1 MEFIGEHL
9 LPGQTGHFFVILSL
23 VASLVAT
30 VAFFKATNTNEII
43 DKKSWLRI
51 ARAAF
56 LLETISVI
64 TVFVCL
70 YYIISNHFFEY
81 KYAWQHSSRALQV
94 EYLLSCFWE
103 GQEGSFML
111 WSFWHC
117 MLGWVLIWKAKKWE
131 APVMTVVSFVQ
142 FCIATMLVGFYFWGA
157 KVGSSP
163 FVLLRHE
170 NFFDSAPIF
179 KDASTGFL
187 RKDYLT
193 LWKDGNGLN
202 ALLQNYWM
210 VIHPPVL
217 FLGFASTIVPFAY
230 AIAGLWK
237 KDHTGWT
244 KRAIPWAAFS
254 VGILGVGIMMGA
266 AWAYESLTF
275 GGYWAWDPV
284 ENASLVPWLVMVA
297 GLHTNLIFRSTG
309 YSLKSTYAFYV
320 LSFLLI
326 LYSTFLT
333 RSGVLGDTSV
343 HAFTDLG
350 MNVQLYLFLNVFFWI
365 PPFVAAKTKNHRLM
379 VVAVFIALNT
389 LNYFFVVLS
398 LISAFS
404 AIALFFWLLNRDK
417 EIPAIVKEENTYSRE
432 FWMFIGS
439 LILFLSAFVITII
452 TSLPVINKL
461 LNTKW
466 AVGED
471 PEGFHNQVQIFVA
484 IILGTLTAVTQYF
497 KFKNTAKETFF
508 RKIAFPTA
516 IAAVITICI
525 SIWGGIDYEKKG
537 IGFLIAIHLGVFAAI
552 YAVVANASYINIGL
566 KGKLKSAGASI
577 AHIGFAMVL
586 LGILISSSKKS
597 VLSYNTTG
605 MSPLKIGDKES
616 PLENITLVKG
626 LSTDMGKYMVT
637 YVKDTLNNKDRKR
650 YYEINFKSKAGDEH
664 FNLYPDIIENNK
676 GAEGVTPNPSAK
688 HYWNRDIF
696 TYLTFLGDP
705 EKIKASDTSTFRN
718 KTVHIGD
725 TVYYS
730 KGVVIVNNVAVN
742 PATEKHQFASTDT
755 AIGLDMTVISKEGN
769 RFSAMPLL
777 HVKNG
782 SIYSIPDTVMAQ
794 SLVLM
799 FNQVKDQSKGLLE
812 IGVKESTAVL
822 DFVTL
827 KAYEFPYINILW
839 LGVLVMVAGIVMSI
853 VQRVKQLRRTETPAP
868 PLAKP
873 VKSTYYS

>member
-30 VAFFKATNTNEII
+30 IAFFKATNTAGIEEKN
-43 DKKSWLRI
+43 SWLRV
-51 ARAAF
+51 ARGAF

-64 TVFVCL
+64 SVFISL
-70 YYIISNHFFEY
+70 YYIISNHLFEY

-117 MLGWVLIWKAKKWE
+117 VLGWVLIRKAKTWE
-131 APVMTVVSFVQ
+131 APVMTVVSFLQ
-142 FCIATMLVGFYFWGA
+142 FCLATMITGFYFWGA

-170 NFFDSAPIF
+170 GFFDNAPIF
-179 KDASTGFL
+179 KDQATGLL
-187 RKDYLT
+187 RKDYLS

-217 FLGFASTIVPFAY
+217 FLGFASTVVPFAY

-237 KDHTGWT
+237 KDHIGWT
-244 KRAIPWAAFS
+244 KQAIPWAAFS
-254 VGILGVGIMMGA
+254 TGILGVGIMMGA

-284 ENASLVPWLVMVA
+284 ENASLVPWLVMVG

-309 YSLKSTYAFYV
+309 YSLKSTYAFYI

-365 PPFVAAKTKNHRLM
+365 PPFVAAKTKNNRLI
-379 VVAVFIALNT
+379 VLGLFAGLNV
-389 LNYFFVVLS
+389 LNYFFNIFS

-404 AIALFFWLLNRDK
+404 AIGLFFWMLNKDN
-417 EIPAIVKEENTYSRE
+417 EVPTIVKEENTYSRE

-439 LILFLSAFVITII
+439 LILFLSAFVIIII
-452 TSLPVINKL
+452 TSLPVINKV

-484 IILGTLTAVTQYF
+484 TILGALTAFTQYL
-497 KFKNTAKETFF
+497 KYKNTPKDYLFK
-508 RKIAFPTA
+508 KIALPTA
-516 IAAVITICI
+516 IAVITTICI
-525 SIWGGIDYEKKG
+525 AVWGDIDYDKKG

-552 YAVVANASYINIGL
+552 YAVVANASYIKIGL
-566 KGKLKSAGASI
+566 KGKLKAAGASV

-605 MSPLKIGDKES
+605 MSPLKENEFGG

-626 LSTDMGKYMVT
+626 LPTDMIKYMVT
-637 YVKDTLNNKDRKR
+637 YVKDSLNPRDQKR
-650 YYEINFKSKAGDEH
+650 YYQINFKEKAGNEE
-664 FNLYPDIIENNK
+664 FNVYPDFIENNK
-676 GAEGVTPNPSAK
+676 GNEGLTVNPDSK
-688 HYWNRDIF
+688 HFLNKDIF
-696 TYLTFLGDP
+696 TYLTYIKDP
-705 EKIKASDTSTFRN
+705 QKINQDTSAFQNR
-718 KTVHIGD
+718 TVHIGD
-725 TVYYS
+725 TIYYS
-730 KGVVIVNNVAVN
+730 KGLMVVNNVAVN
-742 PATEKHQFASTDT
+742 PTTDKYKFSATDT
-755 AIGLDMTVISKEGN
+755 AIGIDMTVISKEGN

-777 HVKNG
+777 NVKDGN
-782 SIYSIPDTVMAQ
+782 IYSIPDTVMAQ
-794 SLVLM
+794 SLVLQ
-799 FNQVKDQSKGLLE
+799 FNQVKDQAKGVLE

-827 KAYEFPYINILW
+827 KAYEFPFINVLW
-839 LGVLVMVAGIVMSI
+839 LGVLVMVIGIVMSI
-853 VQRVKQLRRTETPAP
+853 VQRVKQLRKIA
-868 PLAKP
+868 
-873 VKSTYYS
+873 

>member
-9 LPGQTGHFFVILSL
+9 LPGQIGQFFAILSL

-30 VAFFKATNTNEII
+30 VAFFKAANIADLQEKN
-43 DKKSWLRI
+43 SWIRI
-51 ARAAF
+51 ARISF
-56 LLETISVI
+56 LLETVSVI
-64 TVFVCL
+64 AIFTSL
-70 YYIISNHFFEY
+70 YYIISSHLFEY

-117 MLGWVLIWKAKKWE
+117 VLGWILIWRAKTWE
-131 APVMTVVSFVQ
+131 APVMTIVSFAQ
-142 FCIATMLVGFYFWGA
+142 FCLATMLVGLYFWGA

-170 NFFDSAPIF
+170 GFFDAAPIF
-179 KDASTGFL
+179 KDVNTGAL

-217 FLGFASTIVPFAY
+217 FLGFASTIVPFSY

-237 KDHTGWT
+237 KDHKGWT
-244 KRAIPWAAFS
+244 KPAIGWAAFS
-254 VGILGVGIMMGA
+254 TGILGVGIMMGA

-297 GLHTNLIFRSTG
+297 GLHTNLIFRSSG
-309 YSLKSTYAFYV
+309 YSLKSTYSFYI
-320 LSFLLI
+320 LAFLLI

-350 MNVQLYLFLNVFFWI
+350 MNVQLYLFLNLFFWI
-365 PPFVAAKTKNHRLM
+365 PPFIAAKAKNQKLI
-379 VVAVFIALNT
+379 VVALFIGLNVLGYFYGVFT
-389 LNYFFVVLS
+389 
-398 LISAFS
+398 LISTLLALV
-404 AIALFFWLLNRDK
+404 ALFWFLNQDK
-417 EIPAIVKEENTYSRE
+417 DLPTIAKEENTYSRE

-439 LILFLSAFVITII
+439 LIFFLSSFVIIVI
-452 TSLPVINKL
+452 TSLPVLNKL

-484 IILGTLTAVTQYF
+484 IIIGILTAVAQYF
-497 KFKNTAKETFF
+497 KYRNTDKAVFL
-508 RKIAFPTA
+508 RRIAGPTL
-516 IAAVITICI
+516 IAVLASIAVA
-525 SIWGGIDYEKKG
+525 IWGNIEYDKKG

-552 YAVVANASYINIGL
+552 YAVVANAAYIQLGL
-566 KGKLKSAGASI
+566 KGKLKAAGASV
-577 AHIGFAMVL
+577 AHIGFGLFL

-616 PLENITLVKG
+616 PLENLTLVKG
-626 LSTDMGKYMVT
+626 LATDMGKYMVT
-637 YVKDTLNNKDRKR
+637 YVKDTVNPRDRKR
-650 YYEINFKSKAGDEH
+650 YYEINFQSKKGDEK
-664 FNLYPDIIENNK
+664 FNVYPDIIENNK
-676 GAEGVTPNPSAK
+676 GNEGVTPNPSAK

-705 EKIKASDTSTFRN
+705 EKIKAADTSTFKN
-718 KTVHIGD
+718 TTVRLGD
-725 TVYYS
+725 TLFYS
-730 KGVVIVNNVAVN
+730 KGIIVVNNVTVN
-742 PATEKHQFASTDT
+742 PSNAKYQFSQNDT
-755 AIGLDMTVISKEGN
+755 AIALNMTIISKEGN
-769 RFSAMPLL
+769 RYEAQPLL
-777 HVKNG
+777 RVKDG
-782 SIYSIPDTVMAQ
+782 GIYSLPDTVMAQ
-794 SLVLM
+794 SLILQ
-799 FNQVKDQSKGLLE
+799 FAQVKDQTKGLLQ
-812 IGVKESTAVL
+812 IGVKESSAVL

-827 KAYEFPYINILW
+827 KAYEFPFINILW
-839 LGVLVMVAGIVMSI
+839 IGVLVMVAGIVMSI
-853 VQRVKQLRRTETPAP
+853 VQRIKQ
-868 PLAKP
+868 AKNSNANLK
-873 VKSTYYS
+873 VT

>member
-9 LPGQTGHFFVILSL
+9 LPGQAGHFFVLLSL
-23 VASLVAT
+23 VASLAAT
-30 VAFFKATNTNEII
+30 IAFYKAANNSDFTEKNG
-43 DKKSWLRI
+43 WLRI
-51 ARAAF
+51 ARGAF

-64 TVFVCL
+64 SVFVSL

-117 MLGWVLIWKAKKWE
+117 VLGWILIWKAKIWE
-131 APVMTVVSFVQ
+131 APVMTVVSFTQ
-142 FCIATMLVGFYFWGA
+142 FCLATMIAGLYFWGA

-170 NFFDSAPIF
+170 NFFDTAPIF
-179 KDASTGFL
+179 KDAATGLL
-187 RKDYLT
+187 RKDYLS

-237 KDHTGWT
+237 GDHTGWT

-309 YSLKSTYAFYV
+309 YSLKSTYAFYA

-350 MNVQLYLFLNVFFWI
+350 MNVQLYLFLNIFFWI
-365 PPFVAAKTKNHRLM
+365 PAFIAAKNKSHRLVIAVLFVA
-379 VVAVFIALNT
+379 LNI
-389 LNYFFVVLS
+389 LNYFFVIFS
-398 LISAFS
+398 LISAVA
-404 AIALFFWLLNRDK
+404 AISLFFWLINADK
-417 EIPAIVKEENTYSRE
+417 KIPSIVKEENTYSRE

-439 LILFLSAFVITII
+439 LILFLSAFVITVI
-452 TSLPVINKL
+452 TSLPVFNKL

-484 IILGTLTAVTQYF
+484 IILGLLTAFTQYF
-497 KFKNTAKETFF
+497 KFKNTTKEYFF
-508 RKIAFPTA
+508 KKITLPTA
-516 IAAVITICI
+516 IAVFITILI
-525 SIWGGIDYEKKG
+525 SIWGGIDYDKKG
-537 IGFLIAIHLGVFAAI
+537 AGFLIAIHLGVFAAI
-552 YAVVANASYINIGL
+552 YAVVANASYILAGL
-566 KGKLKSAGASI
+566 KGKLRTAGASV
-577 AHIGFAMVL
+577 AHIGFGLIL

-597 VLSYNTTG
+597 VLSHNTTG

-626 LSTDMGKYMVT
+626 LATDMGKYTVT
-637 YVKDTLNNKDRKR
+637 YVKDTLNDRDRKR
-650 YYEINFKSKAGDEH
+650 YYEISFKSKSGDDH
-664 FNLYPDIIENNK
+664 FNVYPDIIENNK
-676 GAEGVTPNPSAK
+676 GTEGVTPNPSAK

-705 EKIKASDTSTFRN
+705 DKIKAADTSTFSN

-725 TVYYS
+725 TIFYS
-730 KGVVIVNNVAVN
+730 KGLIIVNNVAVN
-742 PATEKHQFASTDT
+742 PTTYKYKFTSADT
-755 AIGLDMTVISKEGN
+755 AIGLSMTVISKEGN

-777 HVKNG
+777 RVKESN
-782 SIYSIPDTVMAQ
+782 IYSVPDTIMAQ
-794 SLVLM
+794 SLILQ

-812 IGVKESTAVL
+812 IGVRESSSVL

-839 LGVLVMVAGIVMSI
+839 LGVLVMVIGTAISI
-853 VQRVKQLRRTETPAP
+853 VHRIKL
-868 PLAKP
+868 LAKNP
-873 VKSTYYS
+873 A